1 MPAYI
6 SSVGHFIPPETFDN
20 KYFEDKIDTSDE
32 WIRERTGIIERHFA
46 TSGATSDLIVPA
58 VQQCL
63 EKRGITAE
71 EIDLILVATIT
82 ADNSFPSCAATVQ
95 RKIGAINAWGYD
107 ISAACS
113 GFMYALAT
121 ATGMVNAGVVKK
133 ALVIGAD
140 KMSSILDFTDRNTC
154 ILFGDGAGCVLIE
167 NTEDETIGIKDTI
180 MHMDGDGGK
189 YLYQIAGGSAKPASI
204 ETVQNREHFVYQDGK
219 NVYKHAVVGM
229 AEVAVRIME
238 RNNISPDEIAYLV
251 PHQANL
257 RIIDATRQR
266 MGIDYD
272 KVMINIQKYG
282 NTTAGTIPICLS
294 EWYYDKKLKKGDK
307 LILASFGAGFTWGSI
322 YLIWGID

>member
-6 SSVGHFIPPETFDN
+6 SSVGHYVPPEVFDN

-32 WIRERTGIIERHFA
+32 WIRERTGIIERRFA

-82 ADNSFPSCAATVQ
+82 ADNNFPSCAATVQ
-95 RKIGAINAWGYD
+95 RKIGAKNAWGYD

-121 ATGMVNAGVVKK
+121 ATSMVNAGVVKK

-167 NTEDETIGIKDTI
+167 HTDDESIGIKDTI
-180 MHMDGDGGK
+180 LHMDGEGGK
-189 YLYQIAGGSAKPASI
+189 FLYQIAGGSAKPASL

-219 NVYKHAVVGM
+219 SVYKHAVVGM

-282 NTTAGTIPICLS
+282 NTTAGTIPICIS

>member
-6 SSVGHFIPPETFDN
+6 SSVGHYVPPEVFDN

-32 WIRERTGIIERHFA
+32 WIRERTGIIERRFA

-82 ADNSFPSCAATVQ
+82 ADNNFPSCAATVQ
-95 RKIGAINAWGYD
+95 RKIGAKNAWGYD

-121 ATGMVNAGVVKK
+121 ATSMVNAGVVKK

-167 NTEDETIGIKDTI
+167 HTNDESIGIKDTI
-180 MHMDGDGGK
+180 LHMDGEGGK
-189 YLYQIAGGSAKPASI
+189 FLYQIAGGSAKPASL

-219 NVYKHAVVGM
+219 SVYKHAVVGM

-282 NTTAGTIPICLS
+282 NTTAGTIPICIS

>member
-6 SSVGHFIPPETFDN
+6 SSVGHFIPPEIFDN
-20 KYFEDKIDTSDE
+20 NYFVDKIDTSDE

-63 EKRGITAE
+63 NNRGISAE
-71 EIDLILVATIT
+71 EIDVIIVATIT
-82 ADNSFPSCAATVQ
+82 ADNNFPSCAATVQ
-95 RKIGAINAWGYD
+95 RKIGATNAWGYD
-107 ISAACS
+107 LSAACS
-113 GFMYALAT
+113 GFMYGLS
-121 ATGMVNAGVVKK
+121 TGTSMVNSGAAKK
-133 ALVIGAD
+133 VLVIGAD

-167 NTEDETIGIKDTI
+167 HTDDQSIGMKDSI
-180 MHMDGDGGK
+180 LHMDGEGGK
-189 YLYQIAGGSAKPASI
+189 FLYQIAGGSAKPASI

-219 NVYKHAVVGM
+219 SVYKHAVIGM
-229 AEVAVRIME
+229 AEVAVQIME
-238 RNNISPDEIAYLV
+238 RNNVSPDEIAYLV

-266 MGIDYD
+266 MGISPE

>member
-6 SSVGHFIPPETFDN
+6 SSVGHFVPPEVFDN
-20 KYFEDKIDTSDE
+20 KYFEDKLDTTDE
-32 WIRERTGIIERHFA
+32 WIRERTGIIERRFA

-63 EKRGITAE
+63 EKRGISALE
-71 EIDLILVATIT
+71 VDLILVATIT

-95 RKIGAINAWGYD
+95 RKIGATNAWGYD

-167 NTEDETIGIKDTI
+167 HTDDESIGIKDTLL
-180 MHMDGDGGK
+180 HMDGEGGK
-189 YLYQIAGGSAKPASI
+189 FLYQIAGGSAKPASI
-204 ETVQNREHFVYQDGK
+204 ETVEQREHFVYQDGK
-219 NVYKHAVVGM
+219 SVYKHAVIGM
-229 AEVAVRIME
+229 AEVAVEVMK
-238 RNNISPDEIAYLV
+238 RNNISPEEIAYLV

-266 MGIDYD
+266 MGISYD
-272 KVMINIQKYG
+272 KVMINIHKYG

-294 EWYYDKKLKKGDK
+294 EWYYDNKLKKGDK

-322 YLIWGID
+322 YVVWGID

>member
-1 MPAYI
+1 MPVYI
-6 SSVGHFIPPETFDN
+6 SSVGHYVPPEIFDN
-20 KYFEDKIDTSDE
+20 TYFEGKIDTTDQ
-32 WIRERTGIIERHFA
+32 WIRERTGIIERRFA

-58 VQQCL
+58 VEQCL
-63 EKRGITAE
+63 AKRGISPE
-71 EIDLILVATIT
+71 EIDVILVATIT
-82 ADNSFPSCAATVQ
+82 PDNIYPSCAATVQ
-95 RKIGAINAWGYD
+95 KKIGAKNAWGYD

-121 ATGMVNAGVVKK
+121 GTSMVHSKLAKK
-133 ALVIGAD
+133 VLVIGAD

-154 ILFGDGAGCVLIE
+154 ILFGDGAGCCLLE
-167 NTEDETIGIKDTI
+167 YTEDETIGVIDSLL
-180 MHMDGDGGK
+180 HMDGEGGK
-189 YLYQIAGGSAKPASI
+189 YLYQIAGGSAKPASL
-204 ETVQNREHFVYQDGK
+204 ETVENREHFVYQDGK
-219 NVYKHAVVGM
+219 NIYKHAVIGM
-229 AEVAVRIME
+229 AEVAVDMMK
-238 RNNISPDEIAYLV
+238 RNNIKPEEIAFLV

-266 MGIDYD
+266 MGIAPD

-322 YLIWGID
+322 YIVWGID

>member
-6 SSVGHFIPPETFDN
+6 SSVGHFVPPEVFDN
-20 KYFEDKIDTSDE
+20 KYFEDKIETTDE
-32 WIRERTGIIERHFA
+32 WIRERTGIIERRFA

-63 EKRGITAE
+63 EKRGISALE
-71 EIDLILVATIT
+71 VDLILVATIT
-82 ADNSFPSCAATVQ
+82 ADNNFPSCAATVQ

-121 ATGMVNAGVVKK
+121 ATSMVNAGIVKK

-167 NTEDETIGIKDTI
+167 HTDDESIGVKDTI
-180 MHMDGDGGK
+180 LHMDGEGGK

-204 ETVQNREHFVYQDGK
+204 ETVERREHFVYQDGK
-219 NVYKHAVVGM
+219 SVYKHAVIGM
-229 AEVAVRIME
+229 AEVAVEIMR

-266 MGIDYD
+266 MGISYD
-272 KVMINIQKYG
+272 KVMINIHKYG

-294 EWYYDKKLKKGDK
+294 EWYYDNKLKKGDK

-322 YLIWGID
+322 YVVWGID